1 MERKFV
7 SKGIL
12 VPDSSKIEP
21 LADEAE
27 IVHATPSYAHVRLQN
42 GREVTVSV
50 RVIASAPGDVSFEN
64 DEQVIFYGD
73 DPCLVGDAVDCDA
86 SRN

>member
-1 MERKFV
+1 M

-21 LADEAE
+21 LADEA

-64 DEQVIFYGD
+64 EEQVIFHGD